1 MFLVDDV
8 MMTNPDL
15 PTAVDYNNVLV
26 NYIEIATE
34 DVVKNRRESNQTSVD
49 KREQALQPQPTPL
62 PEDEDGI
69 EEPMEEAE
77 LLAEEIL
84 PGDFR
89 QIVPQALEDIE
100 LMDDDDARYN
110 DALHIIGQQANPP
123 SLPLFLGKAILNGVL
138 PNKDDS
144 SVLGLPNHTV
154 LNHLMTSSVRNGV
167 LATSTTT
174 RYKKKVLVL
183 LQLWDHPL
191 TFEQYVTTISF
202 KPVPDVRRGPK

>member
-15 PTAVDYNNVLV
+15 PTAVDFNNVLV

-34 DVVKNRRESNQTSVD
+34 DLVKTRRESNQTAPTE
-49 KREQALQPQPTPL
+49 KREIVYPAPAQPT
-62 PEDEDGI
+62 ETTVTEEEDGI
-69 EEPMEEAE
+69 EQPMDEAE

-89 QIVPQALEDIE
+89 QIIPQALDEID
-100 LMDDDDARYN
+100 MDEGHQRYQDAYHVISN
-110 DALHIIGQQANPP
+110 TQGPP

-154 LNHLMTSSVRNGV
+154 LNHLMTSSVRHGV

-174 RYKKKVLVL
+174 RYKKKVCLFHLVSCVCS
-183 LQLWDHPL
+183 H
-191 TFEQYVTTISF
+191 
-202 KPVPDVRRGPK
+202 